1 MSLELDSQLEAGQR
15 ARQVLA
21 ERVRDEL
28 PLDVFD
34 ALLTVVTEL
43 VNNSVQHGPGEPIQV
58 QIAVHDDGSVRGE
71 VEDQGDAE
79 IAVRE
84 MSDQSGGLGLLI
96 VTALTDRW
104 AVYEGSTTV
113 WFEMAS
119 TQAFGGPSS
128 SGGFPDAGFG

>member
-1 MSLELDSQLEAGQR
+1 
-15 ARQVLA
+15 VLA
-21 ERVRDEL
+21 ERFRDEL
-28 PLDVFD
+28 SEDVFD

-58 QIAVHDDGSVRGE
+58 QIAIRDDGSVRGE

-84 MSDQSGGLGLLI
+84 MSARSGGLGLLI

-113 WFEMAS
+113 WFEIAS
-119 TQAFGGPSS
+119 SQTPGGILE
-128 SGGFPDAGFG
+128 DL